1 MKCYGLFITFSAF
14 LVPIGFLIGAGF
26 VPCDKEYVGVICI
39 TVAVSFMSLRSSG
52 YLANIQDIAARWGIL
67 QVVSLQK
74 LILLFHGGQDHS
86 HPFGMPL
93 VLDFWISK
101 FEPVALERDGCGQR
115 SATSRQIFVVMR
127 YWVHE
132 GSSVLIPKKC
142 FCSFFCLFMQKKCI
156 NVDRSL
162 WKQHCYR
169 HSEFWTIVF
178 MSKHIINA
186 YGENIVFHLA
196 LHFFVSH

>member
-39 TVAVSFMSLRSSG
+39 TVAVSFGSLRSSG

-93 VLDFWISK
+93 VLTFEYRNSNQWHLKGMAVGKDQQLADK
-101 FEPVALERDGCGQR
+101 FLL
-115 SATSRQIFVVMR
+115 R

-196 LHFFVSH
+196 LHFFVFY